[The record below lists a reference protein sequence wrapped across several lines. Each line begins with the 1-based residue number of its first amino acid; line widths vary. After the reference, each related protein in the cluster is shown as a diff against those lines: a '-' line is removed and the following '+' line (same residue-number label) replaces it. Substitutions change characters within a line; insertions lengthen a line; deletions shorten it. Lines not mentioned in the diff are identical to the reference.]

1 MAPSGKKS
9 LKSSVAIAKLVTKLK
24 SSDSIADLIQR
35 LDENSINHLVGV
47 IANLMH
53 NKGLQ
58 QHPLL
63 ARKLKRL
70 KNNMRGSAREW
81 SRLVHNPL
89 GCIKA
94 KRRTLVKQA
103 GTGSLWQ
110 IISSVLPVLLSL
122 LL

>member
-53 NKGLQ
+53 KFFIL
-58 QHPLL
+58 P
-63 ARKLKRL
+63 RKLFFDL
-70 KNNMRGSAREW
+70 
-81 SRLVHNPL
+81 
-89 GCIKA
+89 
-94 KRRTLVKQA
+94 
-103 GTGSLWQ
+103 
-110 IISSVLPVLLSL
+110 VLLL
-122 LL
+122 F

>member
-1 MAPSGKKS
+1 MTRSGKKS

-35 LDENSINHLVGV
+35 LDDDSINHLVGV

-53 NKGLQ
+53 NKSLQ

-63 ARKLKRL
+63 ARKLKIL
-70 KNNMRGSAREW
+70 KNKMRGSAREW
-81 SRLVHNPL
+81 SRLVHNPV

-103 GTGSLWQ
+103 GSGSLCRT
-110 IISSVLPVLLSL
+110 LSAAL
-122 LL
+122 R